1 MNQVHIAS
9 VRTVSL
15 LSVVEDKIRAEPHM
29 FTEFVKILESE
40 PTLRSQAN
48 ELVKLYR
55 HGMYWLKALYFRY
68 MFVSGS
74 DAVQARN
81 ASATTSSA
89 ISRYGDYLEGVY
101 SNSPV
106 SSDGKFPPTPSK
118 TYVNLAVVVRAS
130 QIHDIEQ
137 VRENTLRGRV
147 DKLLEGKIKIEIT
160 DILKPRDNGKPVTL
174 IFVEGPPGIGKSTL
188 AWEVCRRWDRKQYD
202 LAVLLRL
209 REREVQQIESIADL
223 FPHGNKQLQQSV
235 AEEVL
240 GREGKG
246 VLFILDGYDE
256 LPIKLRCQGLLLKLL
271 KREVLPNCSVLVTS
285 RPSATSDLLLAC
297 SPQIQRRVEILG
309 FTQECVKDYASS
321 VFSSEPDML
330 KDFLTYISASQNP
343 AINSLMYIPLNA
355 AIIVHIYRN
364 NRRKGCP
371 IPKTLTQVYTQ
382 LCLTLLQRYLKSNDP
397 QDRTILDKFS
407 DLPSTYYGH
416 FKQLAQLAFEQ
427 FQKHNVVFY
436 SKDVPKELVHFGF
449 LDSVSSLYG
458 GGGVSYNFLHLTLQ
472 EFLAAYHIT
481 QLSNGIDVFKRH
493 SEDERWEVVWRFVSG
508 LTGFQYFM
516 DSVRCDAFVSES
528 EDDDYLEVNNLLLHC
543 LFEGQFVFDYTAV
556 LGRTNL
562 YSQQN
567 AILSRSSPLDRYAL
581 GYCIAN
587 CSSRTTVVW
596 KVEIKDG
603 SGESFVW
610 GLNSNHCG
618 NGVTISHLEIRDVSP
633 TCLDSYP
640 IAVLSGIKHLNV
652 HVYRTYGDDNTEQTL
667 LQVLPLMKNLTS
679 LGLISPSLQVVKS
692 FSGINSPSKL
702 KDLTIGV
709 LILYHRDSSES
720 VSGTSTLSD
729 NFIDPAGSDVNTK
742 PLCDVLFGPSSL
754 NQLTLE
760 LPHFTENSFDLL
772 ETNTCLT
779 TVHICINDIDSDGLP
794 LEPLFRILERNK
806 KVENLGWRGYH
817 VSEWP
822 WDKEFEKLHNSLSS
836 NTTLKRLTLGTL
848 ECLPQHQHQHL
859 CQLIRDDRLE
869 LIMCEDDYEED

>member
-1 MNQVHIAS
+1 MQS
-9 VRTVSL
+9 
-15 LSVVEDKIRAEPHM
+15 
-29 FTEFVKILESE
+29 
-40 PTLRSQAN
+40 
-48 ELVKLYR
+48 
-55 HGMYWLKALYFRY
+55 
-68 MFVSGS
+68 
-74 DAVQARN
+74 RN
-81 ASATTSSA
+81 ASATTSSV

-101 SNSPV
+101 SRSSV
-106 SSDGKFPPTPSK
+106 SSDGKLPPTPSK
-118 TYVNLAVVVRAS
+118 TYINLAVVEHTS
-130 QIHDIEQ
+130 QIRDIEQ
-137 VRENTLRGRV
+137 VRKNVLHGRV
-147 DKLLEGKIKIEIT
+147 DEMVNGKIKIDII
-160 DILKPRDNGKPVTL
+160 DILKPQDNGKPVSL
-174 IFVEGPPGIGKSTL
+174 VFVEGPPGIGKSTL
-188 AWEVCRRWDRKQYD
+188 AWELCRKWDRKQYD

-209 REREVQQIESIADL
+209 RETEVQQIESIADL

-256 LPIKLRCQGLLLKLL
+256 LPHSLRRQGLLLKLL
-271 KREVLPNCSVLVTS
+271 KGEVLPNCSVLVTS

-297 SPQIQRRVEILG
+297 SPQIQRHVEILG

-321 VFSSEPDML
+321 VFFSEPEML

-364 NRRKGCP
+364 SRRKGCP

-407 DLPSTYYGH
+407 DLPSTYYDN

-481 QLSNGIDVFKRH
+481 QLSNGIDVFRCH
-493 SEDERWEVVWRFVSG
+493 SEDRRWEVVWRFVSG
-508 LTGFQYFM
+508 LTGFQYFV
-516 DSVRCDAFVSES
+516 DSVRCDTFVSES
-528 EDDDYLEVNNLLLHC
+528 KDDDYLEVKLLLLHC
-543 LFEGQFVFDYTAV
+543 LFEGQFVLDYTAV
-556 LGRTNL
+556 LGKNKL
-562 YSQQN
+562 YSMQSTIQSG
-567 AILSRSSPLDRYAL
+567 ISPLDRYAL

-587 CSSRTTVVW
+587 CSTTTVLW
-596 KVEIKDG
+596 KVEIVGD
-603 SGESFVW
+603 SDESFLW

-618 NGVTISHLEIRDVSP
+618 YGVTISHLEMVYVSP

-640 IAVLSGIKHLNV
+640 ITVLSAIKHLYV
-652 HVYRTYGDDNTEQTL
+652 FGDDNTEQTL

-679 LGLISPSLQVVKS
+679 LGLYFPSPQIVKS
-692 FSGINSPSKL
+692 LFHAILQSNVTQLRLKIEKYNQTCLSSLSGLINSPSKL
-702 KDLTIGV
+702 KDLTIKV
-709 LILYHRDSSES
+709 LNFDHHGASES
-720 VSGTSTLSD
+720 VCRSGMSTLSD
-729 NFIDPAGSDVNTK
+729 NFIYPAASDVNTK

-754 NQLTLE
+754 NQLTLD

-779 TVHICINDIDSDGLP
+779 TVDISSNKDLP
-794 LEPLFRILERNK
+794 LKPLFRILERNK
-806 KVENLGWRGYH
+806 TVESLGWKSHMLER
-817 VSEWP
+817 P
-822 WDKEFEKLHNSLSS
+822 WDKKFENMHSSLSS
-836 NTTLKRLTLGTL
+836 NTTLKKLTLVNDT
-848 ECLPQHQHQHL
+848 HQ
-859 CQLIRDDRLE
+859 CPCNLIHDSRIE
-869 LIMCEDDYEED
+869 LWCSVHVSGPPP

>member
-1 MNQVHIAS
+1 MQS
-9 VRTVSL
+9 
-15 LSVVEDKIRAEPHM
+15 
-29 FTEFVKILESE
+29 
-40 PTLRSQAN
+40 
-48 ELVKLYR
+48 
-55 HGMYWLKALYFRY
+55 
-68 MFVSGS
+68 
-74 DAVQARN
+74 RN
-81 ASATTSSA
+81 ASATTSSV

-101 SNSPV
+101 SRSSV

-118 TYVNLAVVVRAS
+118 TYINLAVVEHTS
-130 QIHDIEQ
+130 QIRDIEQ
-137 VRENTLRGRV
+137 VRKNVLHGRV
-147 DKLLEGKIKIEIT
+147 DEMVNGKIKIDII
-160 DILKPRDNGKPVTL
+160 DILKPQDNGKPVSL
-174 IFVEGPPGIGKSTL
+174 VFVEGPPGIGKSTL
-188 AWEVCRRWDRKQYD
+188 AWELCRKWDRKQYD

-209 REREVQQIESIADL
+209 REREVQQIENIADL
-223 FPHGNKQLQQSV
+223 FPHVNKKLQQSV
-235 AEEVL
+235 TKNVL
-240 GREGKG
+240 SREGKG
-246 VLFILDGYDE
+246 VLLILDGYDE
-256 LPIKLRCQGLLLKLL
+256 LPRSLRRQGLLLKLL
-271 KREVLPNCSVLVTS
+271 KGEVLPNCSVLVTS

-297 SPQIQRRVEILG
+297 SPQIQRHVEILG
-309 FTQECVKDYASS
+309 FTQEYVKDYASS
-321 VFSSEPDML
+321 VFFSEPEML

-364 NRRKGCP
+364 SRRKGCP
-371 IPKTLTQVYTQ
+371 IPKTMTQVYTE

-397 QDRTILDKFS
+397 QDRTVLDKFS
-407 DLPSTYYGH
+407 ALPGIYYDN

-427 FQKHNVVFY
+427 FEKHNVVFY
-436 SKDVPKELVHFGF
+436 SQDVPKELVHFGF

-543 LFEGQFVFDYTAV
+543 LFEGQYVFDYTAV

-618 NGVTISHLEIRDVSP
+618 NGVTISHLKIRDVFP

-652 HVYRTYGDDNTEQTL
+652 HVYWTYRDDNTEQTL

-679 LGLISPSLQVVKS
+679 LELISPSLQVVKS
-692 FSGINSPSKL
+692 LFCAISQSNVIQLSGINSPSKL
-702 KDLTIGV
+702 KDLTINV
-709 LILYHRDSSES
+709 LNFDYHDSSES
-720 VSGTSTLSD
+720 VSETSTLSD

-754 NQLTLE
+754 NQLTLD

-779 TVHICINDIDSDGLP
+779 TVDISSNKDLP
-794 LEPLFRILERNK
+794 LKPLFRILERNK
-806 KVENLGWRGYH
+806 TVEHLRWRGYH
-817 VSEWP
+817 RP
-822 WDKEFEKLHNSLSS
+822 WGKEFEKLHNSLSS
-836 NTTLKRLTLGTL
+836 NTTLKKLTLDAHK
-848 ECLPQHQHQHL
+848 CRVPHQYL
-859 CQLIRDDRLE
+859 CQLICDDRVE
-869 LIMCEDDYEED
+869 LTNENDYEEDYEDN